1 MQFILGYKVNRVLG
15 GMLSYVKLGS
25 VTRACVPT
33 FFMFTALFM
42 GVFWLNVDKSMGVWK
57 LHRSTCRFCKPVE
70 SSTKGVNA
78 MKLRGGWFN
87 VTSLQRAKK
96 MFEETHTHNE
106 YWQPCKECKPI

>member
-1 MQFILGYKVNRVLG
+1 
-15 GMLSYVKLGS
+15 
-25 VTRACVPT
+25 
-33 FFMFTALFM
+33 MFTALFM